1 MQENP
6 FEKLDS
12 SHEHIPPSSE
22 NTEQPPHTKHIMQHT
37 QQRFVK
43 TICSADSDEMVE
55 YEKGLLQNSLNK
67 KMLREDEKDQYR
79 NVLLQ
84 NMDKLIDVG
93 LLFNEDDGKYYFHNL
108 QSHTKWPKI
117 GRKNLTSFPDAE
129 FLRKYGIIDQDARSM
144 TDKNQIEKLFEV
156 FFGAEKIAT
165 EEDYKKLF
173 TSQLKGIVPELK
185 KIGLEL
191 RDGKYY
197 LHNLAGTRQWPKI
210 EGKRLVNFPNTEFLR
225 EHGIIDQDARSMT
238 DKNQIEKLFEV
249 FFGAEKIAT
258 EEDYKKLFT
267 SQLEGIIPELEKI
280 GLELSEGKYYFGDL
294 QGFPNW
300 PNIEGKHLR
309 SFPNA
314 EFLIKYKIIGQ
325 NNAFMT
331 NRSQLAKLFTVL
343 GFEVWYEPPK
353 SRKK

>member
-6 FEKLDS
+6 FENLD

-22 NTEQPPHTKHIMQHT
+22 SAEQPPRTKRVMRHT
-37 QQRFVK
+37 QQRFAE
-43 TICSADSDEMVE
+43 TIDSADSDEMAE
-55 YEKGLLQNSLNK
+55 YEKYLLQNSLNK

-79 NVLLQ
+79 NALLQ
-84 NMDKLIDVG
+84 DMDKLIDIG

-108 QSHTKWPKI
+108 ASK
-117 GRKNLTSFPDAE
+117 
-129 FLRKYGIIDQDARSM
+129 
-144 TDKNQIEKLFEV
+144 
-156 FFGAEKIAT
+156 
-165 EEDYKKLF
+165 
-173 TSQLKGIVPELK
+173 
-185 KIGLEL
+185 
-191 RDGKYY
+191 
-197 LHNLAGTRQWPKI
+197 RQWPRI
-210 EGKRLVNFPNTEFLR
+210 GGKNLVSFPNTEFLR
-225 EHGIIDQDARSMT
+225 EHGIIDQDARSM
-238 DKNQIEKLFEV
+238 DGKSQIEKLFEV
-249 FFGAEKIAT
+249 FFGVEKIAT
-258 EEDYKKLFT
+258 EEDYKKLFA
-267 SQLEGIIPELEKI
+267 SQLEGIVPELEKI

-294 QGFPNW
+294 QRFPNW

>member
-6 FEKLDS
+6 FENLD

-22 NTEQPPHTKHIMQHT
+22 SAEQPPRTKRVMRHT
-37 QQRFVK
+37 QQRFAE
-43 TICSADSDEMVE
+43 TIDSADSDEMAE
-55 YEKGLLQNSLNK
+55 YEKYLLQNSLNK

-79 NVLLQ
+79 NALLQ
-84 NMDKLIDVG
+84 DMDKLIDIG

-108 QSHTKWPKI
+108 ASKRQWPRI
-117 GRKNLTSFPDAE
+117 GGKNLVSFPNTE
-129 FLRKYGIIDQDARSM
+129 FLREHGIIDQHARSM
-144 TDKNQIEKLFEV
+144 DGKSQIEKLFEV
-156 FFGAEKIAT
+156 FFGVEKIAT

-173 TSQLKGIVPELK
+173 ASQLEGIVPELK

-294 QGFPNW
+294 QRFPNW

>member
-173 TSQLKGIVPELK
+173 TSQL
-185 KIGLEL
+185 
-191 RDGKYY
+191 
-197 LHNLAGTRQWPKI
+197 
-210 EGKRLVNFPNTEFLR
+210 
-225 EHGIIDQDARSMT
+225 
-238 DKNQIEKLFEV
+238 
-249 FFGAEKIAT
+249 
-258 EEDYKKLFT
+258 
-267 SQLEGIIPELEKI
+267 EGIIPELEKI